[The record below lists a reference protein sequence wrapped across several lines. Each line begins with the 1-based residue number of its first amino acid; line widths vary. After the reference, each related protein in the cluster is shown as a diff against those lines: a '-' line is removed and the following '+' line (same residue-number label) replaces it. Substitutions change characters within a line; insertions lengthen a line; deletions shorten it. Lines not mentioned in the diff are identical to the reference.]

1 MDYLRQYNDL
11 NILYEALKKSSRGE
25 VEIAE
30 TTTKWFSLV
39 ESTLFELQ
47 ELAYMEKA
55 YMQKSRTMN
64 NLIELVYASVPTTE

>member
-30 TTTKWFSLV
+30 TTAKWFSLV

>member
-11 NILYEALKKSSRGE
+11 NILYEALKKANRGE
-25 VEIAE
+25 VEIPE

-47 ELAYMEKA
+47 ELAYM
-55 YMQKSRTMN
+55 QKSRTMN
-64 NLIELVYASVPTTE
+64 NLIELVYASVPTSE

>member
-64 NLIELVYASVPTTE
+64 NLIELVYASVPATE

>member
-11 NILYEALKKSSRGE
+11 NILYEAHKKSSCGE

-30 TTTKWFSLV
+30 TTAKWFSLV

>member
-25 VEIAE
+25 AEIAE

-64 NLIELVYASVPTTE
+64 NLIELVYASVPATE

>member
-1 MDYLRQYNDL
+1 MKH
-11 NILYEALKKSSRGE
+11 LKKSSRGE

-64 NLIELVYASVPTTE
+64 NLIELVYASVPATE